1 MQKNQ
6 PFPDVVQLTQQFVRI
21 ETENGHEDRM
31 GTVIE
36 ELLKPFG
43 FRFLRHELAPG
54 RTNLFA
60 IWEPHNTAQ
69 LILFSG
75 HMDTVPG
82 YEVNNSEL
90 AEIKDDNIYG
100 RGTCDMKGGIAAF
113 IVATLQFIEKFK
125 KSLMELKQG
134 IILGFT
140 VDEELTCKGVDI
152 LEDSSEIME
161 LFKRISY
168 CILAEPTMMG
178 LYIAHKGIN
187 SYKVTF
193 YGKAVH
199 SSIPEQGTNAIYLAA
214 EYIQKIQ
221 QYFQEL
227 QKIKT
232 PLGAP
237 KLSVGTIKGGTA
249 TNIVPD
255 QCVLTIDRRYVKDE
269 NPEQDEIILKEMA
282 ENIDQNV
289 QFESLGVGWAYY
301 LPEGKKNPIVQNLS
315 SLLDDVPI
323 SFMAAYTEAD
333 IYHRKYKI
341 PTIILGPGGQA
352 HKTPEY
358 VSIDQLHTAVEYYHR
373 IINEFICSKQ

>member
-6 PFPDVVQLTQQFVRI
+6 PFPDVVKLTQQFVRI

-31 GTVIE
+31 GIVIE
-36 ELLKPFG
+36 KLLKPFG

-60 IWEPHNTAQ
+60 IWEPNNSAQ

-90 AEIKDDNIYG
+90 AEIKDKKIFG

-113 IVATLQFIEKFK
+113 IVAALQFIEKFK
-125 KSLMELKQG
+125 KSMIDLKKG

-168 CILAEPTMMG
+168 CILAEPTVMG
-178 LYIAHKGIN
+178 LYVAHKGIN

-193 YGKAVH
+193 HGKAVH

-232 PLGAP
+232 PLGTP
-237 KLSVGTIKGGTA
+237 KLSVGTINGGTA
-249 TNIVPD
+249 TNIVPNM
-255 QCVLTIDRRYVKDE
+255 CEITIDRRYVPKEDTKKDE
-269 NPEQDEIILKEMA
+269 LRFKKMA
-282 ENIDQNV
+282 EDIDQSV
-289 QFESLGVGWAYY
+289 QFESLGVGEAYF
-301 LPEGKKNPIVQNLS
+301 LPDGKKNPIVQELS
-315 SLLDDVPI
+315 SLLGNVPI

-341 PTIILGPGGQA
+341 PTIILGPGCQA

-358 VSIDQLHTAVEYYHR
+358 VSVEQLHKAVEYYNR
-373 IINEFICSKQ
+373 IINEYLLNT